1 MTRLNKGLLLIFAAV
16 CILAWHPAAF
26 AQDAPVVYAPQ
37 PEYEFEPV
45 SEGTKI
51 SHEFVLQNKGLATLV
66 IERILTG

>member
-1 MTRLNKGLLLIFAAV
+1 MTRLTKGLLLLFAAACV
-16 CILAWHPAAF
+16 LAWSPAAF

-51 SHEFVLQNKGLATLV
+51 SHEFVLQNKGLSLLV
-66 IERILTG
+66 IERIMTG